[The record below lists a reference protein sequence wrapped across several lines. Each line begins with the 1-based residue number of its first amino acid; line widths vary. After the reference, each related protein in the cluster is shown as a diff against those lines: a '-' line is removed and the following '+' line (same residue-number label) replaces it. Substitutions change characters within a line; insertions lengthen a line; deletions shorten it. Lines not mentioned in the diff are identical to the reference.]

1 MKGYTSVMREQ
12 IFRSVRDVLKC
23 AIVCIC
29 VGIVVLLFSADA
41 YAAEDKKD
49 YQIRVNRAANCVTVY
64 EKDANGEFNIP
75 VRAFVC
81 SCGRT
86 GHETPLGT
94 FRTSDYYEWRLMV
107 DGTYGK
113 YAVRF
118 NKKILF
124 HSVPYLKRSGSS
136 MKWEQ
141 YNMLGQSASLGCV
154 RLACD
159 DAKWIYENCKKN
171 TEVIVYDDA
180 DNPGPLGK
188 PEELKITVEN
198 PYKEWDPTDDD
209 INNPWNLLKPSVY
222 IKNDVSNGVLY
233 LPVGAGDKEILAA
246 VGLKSPMG
254 IPYFNNPYKITI
266 SGNYD
271 LNKAGIYQVS
281 VLGINFQGIRAE
293 KDMILCVL
301 EQ

>member
-1 MKGYTSVMREQ
+1 MKIASVLTKY
-12 IFRSVRDVLKC
+12 I
-23 AIVCIC
+23 AICIC
-29 VGIVVLLFSADA
+29 VSLLLPLFTGNL
-41 YAAEDKKD
+41 YAAEIKKD

-64 EKDANGEFNIP
+64 EKDASGEYTIP

-94 FRTSDYYEWRLMV
+94 FKTSNYYKWRLMV

-118 NKKILF
+118 NKSILF
-124 HSVPYLKRSGSS
+124 HSVPYLKRNSAS

-141 YNMLGQSASLGCV
+141 YNLLGQSASLGCV

-159 DAKWIYENCKKN
+159 DAKWIYDNCKPG

-180 DNPGPLGK
+180 ENPGPLGK

-198 PYKEWDPTDDD
+198 PYKTWDPTDDD
-209 INNPWNLLKPSVY
+209 VNNPWNQLKPTVY
-222 IKNDVSNGVLY
+222 IKNDVSNGVIY
-233 LPVGAGDKEILAA
+233 LPVGAGDKEILNA
-246 VGLKSPMG
+246 VGLKDPAGVS
-254 IPYFNNPYKITI
+254 YLNNYYKITM
-266 SGNYD
+266 SGNYN

-281 VLGINFQGIRAE
+281 VLGINFQGIRDE
-293 KDMILCVL
+293 RDMILCVY
-301 EQ
+301 